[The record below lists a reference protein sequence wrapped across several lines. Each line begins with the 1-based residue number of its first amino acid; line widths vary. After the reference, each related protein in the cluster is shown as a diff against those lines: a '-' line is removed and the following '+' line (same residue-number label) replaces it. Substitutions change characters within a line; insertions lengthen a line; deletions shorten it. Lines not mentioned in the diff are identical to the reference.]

1 MTLRAFTLSIVMTA
15 AASGCLGSALGGGSG
30 GNGGTGGGGTGGS
43 DNMDMSAD
51 PSVMFYADVAPIVTA
66 NCAGCHGV
74 SGTTAPAFMMA
85 QPDLL
90 KNILAYPGIV
100 GTSPQNSR
108 MYLKGQHEGPA
119 FTPDQL
125 MTVGNWIT
133 FYNANLPMTDAGPAK
148 PVIAP
153 FSPSLTAN
161 NSIDLSALDSTLTGA
176 KLTFDAV
183 MIGTSIELKNILLV
197 APASTGVH
205 IQHPVFV
212 IWDQNLT
219 PTPDPVDSFSGL
231 DETVFSGSSAPVG
244 PGTLVMPNFAATDL
258 ISVAFSLI
266 EPKMGSADGGVS
278 TACKSLAMFTANVKP
293 LLTANNCTSQCHVG
307 ANPTAGVKWDSTPDA
322 ALCLVA
328 LSTINTAT
336 PAQSQLLL
344 QPDPSMNNGHPQKVN
359 PFTTFQTTV
368 TTWINAEK

>member
-1 MTLRAFTLSIVMTA
+1 
-15 AASGCLGSALGGGSG
+15 
-30 GNGGTGGGGTGGS
+30 
-43 DNMDMSAD
+43 
-51 PSVMFYADVAPIVTA
+51 
-66 NCAGCHGV
+66 
-74 SGTTAPAFMMA
+74 
-85 QPDLL
+85 
-90 KNILAYPGIV
+90 
-100 GTSPQNSR
+100 

-125 MTVGNWIT
+125 TTVGNWIT
-133 FYNANLPMTDAGPAK
+133 FYNANLPMTDAGPSK

-161 NSIDLSALDSTLTGA
+161 NSIDLSALDATLVGA

-183 MIGTSIELKNILLV
+183 MVGTSIELKNIMLV
-197 APASTGVH
+197 APAATGVH
-205 IQHPVFV
+205 VQHPVFV

-219 PTPDPVDSFSGL
+219 PTPDPIDSFSGL
-231 DETVFSGSSAPVG
+231 DETAFAGSSVTLG
-244 PGTLVMPNFAATDL
+244 PGTMLMPNFAATDL
-258 ISVAFSLI
+258 VSVAFSLI
-266 EPKMGSADGGVS
+266 EPKMGSADGGVA

-307 ANPTAGVKWDSTPDA
+307 ANPTAGVKWDTTPDA

-359 PFTTFQTTV
+359 PFTTFQSTV